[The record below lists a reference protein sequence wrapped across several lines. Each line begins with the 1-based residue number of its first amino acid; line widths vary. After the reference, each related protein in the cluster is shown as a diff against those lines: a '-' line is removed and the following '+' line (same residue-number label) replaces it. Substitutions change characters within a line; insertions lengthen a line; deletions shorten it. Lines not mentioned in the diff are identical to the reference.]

1 MAYKKTQL
9 YLYGLLTGLLLMPCA
24 IQAITADVPDVV
36 LVEDQDR
43 LLFAQAHEL
52 SLQQQWAEAES
63 IYRDLLE
70 RNKEWPEPKNNLAIV
85 LFKTNRIDEARL
97 MLEEAVVSSPS
108 YRMAQKNR
116 TQLYEFLAAQAYG
129 KALGS
134 EQTSELP
141 EMDFIEHIYQPIK
154 VVEKV
159 VEKEVE
165 VVVEKKVFI
174 ESKPIQKESNVA
186 VISSIKEQLL
196 NWSRAWSQGDFE
208 HYIQSYSD
216 RFVPIDES
224 LTLSKWKKGRKAKL
238 GRGVSVQVT
247 FDDLKIFIDD
257 STNTAM
263 VEFVQYYTS
272 PTYSDSVLK
281 QLYMQK
287 GQDNWQ
293 ILSERVI
300 KTL

>member
-1 MAYKKTQL
+1 MDYKKTQH
-9 YLYGLLTGLLLMPCA
+9 YLFGLLTGILLMPCTV
-24 IQAITADVPDVV
+24 QAIATDVPDVASV
-36 LVEDQDR
+36 DQDK

-52 SLQQQWAEAES
+52 SVQQQWPAAES

-70 RNKEWPEPKNNLAIV
+70 RNKEWPEPKNNLAI
-85 LFKTNRIDEARL
+85 LLLKTNRIDEARI

-108 YRMAQKNR
+108 YRIAQKNR
-116 TQLYEFLAAQAYG
+116 TQLYDFLAAQAYA

-134 EQTSELP
+134 EQAPALP
-141 EMDFIEHIYQPIK
+141 EMDFIEHIYQQVK
-154 VVEKV
+154 TVEKV
-159 VEKEVE
+159 VEKKVE

-174 ESKPIQKESNVA
+174 KSVPIQEESNVA
-186 VISSIKEQLL
+186 VTRHIKEQLL

-216 RFVPIDES
+216 RFVPIDERLVFS
-224 LTLSKWKKGRKAKL
+224 EWKNARRAKL
-238 GRGVSVQVT
+238 GRGLNVQVT
-247 FDDLKIFIDD
+247 VDELKIFIDD
-257 STNTAM
+257 STNTAL

-272 PTYSDSVLK
+272 PAYSDSVLK

-287 GQDNWQ
+287 SQDNWQ